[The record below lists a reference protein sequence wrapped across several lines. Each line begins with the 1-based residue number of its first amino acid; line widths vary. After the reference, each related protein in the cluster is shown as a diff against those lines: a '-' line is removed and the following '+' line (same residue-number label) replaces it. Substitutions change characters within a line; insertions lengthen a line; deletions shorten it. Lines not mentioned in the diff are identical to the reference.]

1 MKNKKQIIVIILIL
15 ATAAVSFLLPKS
27 KYRSPD
33 ILSKLTIP
41 PAFSYWRSQDVS
53 ASFNPNDLRYNFI
66 SRVFAREYANKYRQ
80 RLVFLIL
87 DAGNFHNPKVCYGS
101 SGYSSRDL
109 PNPQFTVANR
119 TFKAQAVYFEK
130 PGESQV
136 IIYWICINK
145 KIVDWMGQKWLEFL
159 YAVLN
164 KEKTGLMVRI
174 DIPCTAQ
181 TIDSAIKTGQEF
193 ISQLASQLPSDQQ
206 AYLFGE

>member
-1 MKNKKQIIVIILIL
+1 M
-15 ATAAVSFLLPKS
+15 AMAAASFLLPRS

-41 PAFSYWRSQDVS
+41 PAFSYWRSQDIS

-109 PNPQFTVANR
+109 PSPEFKAGSR

-136 IIYWICINK
+136 TVYWICINQR
-145 KIVDWMGQKWLEFL
+145 IVDWIGQKWLEFL

-164 KEKTGLMVRI
+164 KEKTGLMVRM

-181 TIDSAIKTGQEF
+181 TIDSALKLSREF
-193 ISQLASQLPSDQQ
+193 ISQLAAELPSDQQ
-206 AYLFGE
+206 AYLFGR